1 MSRSYAPSRLPR
13 YGIIIV
19 LALATGYFVLD
30 NDWIEGD
37 SNRIAPNSVWV
48 LTFISVGDNEGEYY
62 PGESLGN
69 DLIFKLA
76 HNEDLRILSV
86 TDFSPTTHEEISNEY
101 FHVAYVVEGDAQ
113 LVNDQIHVVVRLF
126 DMRRNEYVWRNKYDG
141 SIAEYLEEEGSLVS
155 SIAQDI
161 QNSVME

>member
-19 LALATGYFVLD
+19 LVLATGYFVLD

-48 LTFISVGDNEGEYY
+48 LRFVSVGDDKREYY
-62 PGESLGN
+62 LGESLS
-69 DLIFKLA
+69 DDVTLRLA
-76 HNEDLRILSV
+76 HNKDLLILSV
-86 TDFSPTTHEEISNEY
+86 TDFYPATHEEVSDE
-101 FHVAYVVEGDAQ
+101 FFDVAYVVEGDAQ

-126 DMRRNEYVWRNKYDG
+126 DMRRNEYVWRNKYDE
-141 SIAEYLEEEGSLVS
+141 SIAEYIEEEGSLVL

-161 QNSVME
+161 HSSVME